1 MGLARC
7 SGSSSVSVSRGP
19 TATASPKRGEAIP
32 ASDFAAALKR
42 PGTVVLDVRT
52 SAEFSHGHLP
62 GALNIDI
69 AGDFA
74 GAIATLDPSVPYAV
88 YCHSGNRSAAA
99 VQAMTSVGFIDVYD
113 LAGGILAWPKAG
125 GEVITG

>member
-52 SAEFSHGHLP
+52 SAEFPHGHLP
-62 GALNIDI
+62 GAVNIDI

-113 LAGGILAWPKAG
+113 LAGGILAWQKAG